1 MSSIE
6 CHALAGTINIF
17 IIPPMLSL
25 LVSLAVIYITL
36 FKSRIKSENILFIIL
51 SIWWSLLSPVF
62 ICHQLFRG
70 NVEVI
75 LHIER
80 TVHFFYVY
88 TPAIALLYC
97 FRITNHKGKRM
108 VIAAFIMSF
117 LFSLT
122 TPTHYYIPSLNEYSW
137 GYMGK
142 GGPAFV
148 AFGVYA
154 ASILVYLA
162 FFFVKKI
169 RTEQRRMVRLKLKYI
184 IASFLISGLLSLMNY
199 PAIIGIDIYPPGN
212 FSFIPLSFLAYGV
225 LRYRLLDMRDF
236 IHTAA
241 VWAALSTLLT
251 LPNII
256 AIYLF
261 FPYIS
266 REHYVFMFAAG
277 ILWFFINY
285 HYFITVHQFLEK
297 FFNRRKLQLQ
307 QIESAFIESIY
318 SLKTFD
324 ELINEFR
331 KVIDDTLIFERAELL
346 ICSNDYTEPPG
357 FESDR
362 LALSPGLKRWL
373 LNSGTLVES
382 DSVMIMQIKENIKTE
397 LLDLF
402 AKYNAKY
409 TLPLVHRDTLIALL
423 MLPEKKGMKPLT
435 PDEMR
440 FIKNVKSAAAISIA
454 NSLMYSDLA
463 KLKENLDVKV
473 REKTADLEKSMEALQ
488 SVVHTLKKEM
498 QDKVVSYFTRK
509 KLEETI
515 SYIDK
520 NFQEEISRDT
530 LARMMNINSDYLG
543 RMFKKLTGKNI
554 ADYIN
559 ECRLKKASD
568 MLINSDDSIIDI
580 AFSVGFE
587 SLPTFYRVF
596 RKTMNE
602 TPVSYRL
609 KYQKPRP

>member
-6 CHALAGTINIF
+6 YHALAGKINIY

-25 LVSLAVIYITL
+25 FVSLAIIYITL
-36 FKSRIKSENILFIIL
+36 FKSRIKPENILFIIL
-51 SIWWSLLSPVF
+51 CIWWSLLSPVF
-62 ICHQLFRG
+62 ICHQIFRG
-70 NVEVI
+70 NEEVI

-88 TPAIALLYC
+88 TPAIGLLYC
-97 FRITNHKGKRM
+97 FRVTNHKGTRM
-108 VIAAFIMSF
+108 VAAAFIISF

-122 TPTHYYIPSLNEYSW
+122 TPTRYYIPSLNDYSW

-142 GGPAFV
+142 GGVAFV

-154 ASILVYLA
+154 AAILVYLT

-199 PAIIGIDIYPPGN
+199 PAIVGIDFYPPGN
-212 FSFIPLSFLAYGV
+212 FSFIPLSFLGYGV
-225 LRYRLLDMRDF
+225 LRYRIMEMSDF
-236 IHTAA
+236 FHTAA
-241 VWAALSTLLT
+241 VWAVLSTLLT
-251 LPNII
+251 IPNLI

-261 FPYIS
+261 FPYIG
-266 REHYVFMFAAG
+266 REHYGLMFAAG
-277 ILWFFINY
+277 IFWFFINY

-297 FFNRRKLQLQ
+297 FFNRRKLELQ
-307 QIESAFIESIY
+307 RIESGFIESIY

-346 ICSNDYTEPPG
+346 ICSTDYTEPPG
-357 FESDR
+357 FQSDR
-362 LALSPGLKRWL
+362 LALSPGLTRWL
-373 LNSGTLVES
+373 LSSGTLVECDTIS
-382 DSVMIMQIKENIKTE
+382 HLQIMENVRTE

-402 AKYNAKY
+402 EKNNAKY
-409 TLPLVHRDTLIALL
+409 ILPLIHRETVIALL
-423 MLPEKKGMKPLT
+423 MLPEKKGMKPLA
-435 PDEMR
+435 PDEQR
-440 FIKNVKSAAAISIA
+440 FIKNVKSAAAISLA

-463 KLKENLDVKV
+463 KLKDNLDIRVS
-473 REKTADLEKSMEALQ
+473 EKTADLEKSMEALQ
-488 SVVHTLKKEM
+488 GVVHTLKKEM

-509 KLEETI
+509 KLEEAI
-515 SYIDK
+515 SYIEK
-520 NFQEEISRDT
+520 NFHEEISRDS

-559 ECRLKKASD
+559 ECRLKKASE

-609 KYQKPRP
+609 KFQKPHP